1 MASKRPIIAS
11 DLPSIGEV
19 VSEDDVLFFKPDNE
33 KDLALKIEELIND
46 NRMQNKLVNNAFE
59 KVKEY
64 TWEKRAKEIISKCL
78 EGNYEINFN

>member
-11 DLPSIGEV
+11 DLPSIREV

-64 TWEKRAKEIISKCL
+64 TWEKRAKEIISKFL
-78 EGNYEINFN
+78 EGNHEINFN